1 MTRRV
6 AITGYPVTH
15 SRSPLIHTH
24 WLASHGIDG
33 VYERIAVPPEMAD
46 RFYRTLGDQGLVG
59 CNVTVP
65 NKEAAAAAC
74 ATLDEAARAM
84 GAANLL
90 WVAEDGRV
98 HGANTDGLGFLG
110 NLDQMAPGWD
120 SGLREAVV
128 LGAGGAA
135 RAVVWALLSRGVKTV
150 TIVNRTRSK
159 TEELCA
165 RFGPDSKAADWG
177 EIPDLLGTAGLLV
190 NTTSLGM
197 QGQPPLEI
205 DLAPLP
211 VTALVTDAVYAPLE
225 TPLLAAAR
233 ARGNVTVDGLGML
246 LHQAVPAFERWF
258 GVRPQVTD
266 ELRAL
271 LLADLGV
278 AA

>member
-1 MTRRV
+1 MTRRA

-33 VYERIAVPPEMAD
+33 VYERIAVPPEEAD

-197 QGQPPLEI
+197 QGQPPLQI

-211 VTALVTDAVYAPLE
+211 VSALVTDAVYAPLE

>member
-1 MTRRV
+1 MTRRA
-6 AITGYPVTH
+6 AITGYPVSH
-15 SRSPLIHTH
+15 SRSPLIHNH
-24 WLASHGIDG
+24 WLALHGIDG
-33 VYERIAVPPEMAD
+33 SYERIAVAPDEAHC
-46 RFYRTLGDQGLVG
+46 FYESLGDQGLVG

-65 NKEAAAAAC
+65 NKEAAAEVC

-84 GAANLL
+84 GAVNLL
-90 WVAEDGRV
+90 WVEGDGRV
-98 HGANTDGLGFLG
+98 HGANTDGFGFLG

-120 SGLREAVV
+120 NGLREAVV

-135 RAVVWALLSRGVKTV
+135 RAIVWALLSRGVKTV

-159 TEELCA
+159 AEELCV
-165 RFGPDSKAADWG
+165 RFGSDSKAADWG
-177 EIPDLLGTAGLLV
+177 EVADLLGSAGLLV

-205 DLAPLP
+205 DLSALP
-211 VTALVTDAVYAPLE
+211 VSALVTDAVYAPLE

-233 ARGNVTVDGLGML
+233 ARGNPVVDGLGML
-246 LHQAVPAFERWF
+246 LHQAVPSFERWF